1 MKIGV
6 SSIALSE
13 DVIESISRAKKYGF
27 LSFEIGAF
35 WPHAYYKQ
43 INKKIMYLKNEQ
55 KRTKLFNTDSSSW
68 RSSISFSFIWYC
80 INFLFYLVWG
90 NIGHFIL
97 GLLSIGGGI
106 FLFIE
111 YGKS

>member
-1 MKIGV
+1 M
-6 SSIALSE
+6 
-13 DVIESISRAKKYGF
+13 
-27 LSFEIGAF
+27 
-35 WPHAYYKQ
+35 
-43 INKKIMYLKNEQ
+43 NKKGQNYSIQTVLHGGVPLALV
-55 KRTKLFNTDSSSW
+55 LFGIVLISY
-68 RSSISFSFIWYC
+68 SIWFG
-80 INFLFYLVWG
+80 G